1 MREQS
6 QTTARAFWTIGPGR
20 GEIRTESLAGPGPG
34 EVLVETRFSG
44 ISRGTESLVL
54 AGGVPPS
61 EYARMRAPFQ
71 RGDFPFPV
79 CYGYACVGTVTGG
92 EAALVGRDVFCL
104 HPHQDRFVVP
114 ADAVVAL
121 PDDVPPER
129 AVLAANAETALN
141 AIWDAEIAPA
151 SRVAVIGAGLLGC
164 LVAGLL
170 SRHPDLSVTLSDVI
184 EARAAVASDFRVT
197 FREPAALADDH
208 DVAFHTSATAAGLEG
223 ALRCLAF
230 EGRVIELSW
239 FGDEAVPVAL
249 GGAFHSRRLRILSS
263 QVGYVAAPRR
273 ASTTRAERLAA
284 ALAALADPR
293 FDRLITAEVPFRE
306 LPGRIPHLLAP
317 GAEGIAT
324 RIRYD

>member
-141 AIWDAEIAPA
+141 AIWDAAPGPCD
-151 SRVAVIGAGLLGC
+151 RIAVIGGGVIGLLVGA
-164 LVAGLL
+164 LA
-170 SRHPDLSVTLSDVI
+170 
-184 EARAAVASDFRVT
+184 
-197 FREPAALADDH
+197 AALPGCRPVLVDVDDTRRAPAEALGLAFALPADAPADR
-208 DVAFHTSATAAGLEG
+208 DVVFHASAQADGLATALDCAGRD
-223 ALRCLAF
+223 AT
-230 EGRVIELSW
+230 VVELSW
-239 FGDEAVPVAL
+239 FGDRDVAVPL
-249 GGAFHSRRLRILSS
+249 GRAFHARRLTLKSS
-263 QVGYVAAPRR
+263 QVGHLPPARTARWTRR
-273 ASTTRAERLAA
+273 RRLAA
-284 ALAALADPR
+284 AVSLLADPR
-293 FDRLITAEVPFRE
+293 FDVLLGGDSPFERLPEVLPE
-306 LPGRIPHLLAP
+306 LASAGGGPPCH
-317 GAEGIAT
+317 
-324 RIRYD
+324 RIRY